1 MTDAAFV
8 MPLVFL
14 FCGMKGAH
22 TLLGD
27 GDTGWHLRT
36 GEWILAHGRV
46 PRSDIFS
53 FTRSGQPW
61 FAWEWLWDV
70 LFGWLHLHAGMAAV
84 VLASSLILALT
95 FALLFRMARR
105 SSDALVAL
113 AITLVAAAGSAGHWL
128 ARPHLFTM
136 LFTVV
141 FYSIL
146 ERTDREPGVPRRL
159 WMLAP
164 LMVLWTNLHGG
175 FFVGILLIGA
185 YAAGQFAVLL
195 RETGDAERRLALRR
209 GRRYLFTAAACGA
222 ATLINPYV
230 YRLHA
235 HIFQYLSD
243 GFYRGNIMEFQS
255 LNFQSGQARYFEILL
270 AAGAA
275 AALWGFRRGR
285 LVWPLL
291 FAVWAHLALY
301 SARNVEIFVLLA
313 ATPAAEIVS
322 EGVRR
327 APALRLAGWLRRGLG
342 ELADFTHEWNAFDG
356 GPRWYAAS
364 MVALLALGALVYAPQ
379 PPSAFRAS
387 YDPKSFPVA
396 AAVRLEKAGLYGGV
410 FTEDLW
416 GGYLIYREYP
426 RGRVFI
432 DGRSDFY
439 GAEFAGKYIQ
449 AMGAMAGW
457 EPYLSRYGVETVLLP
472 PDAPLAGALRQ
483 SSAWR
488 LIYDDGVALIFR
500 SAHAAPLPL
509 QQASAHSSGGGG
521 PSEPLLGRTNTYDEV
536 FDPFLERRPGP
547 GPDRIHPHA
556 SLRGV
561 GFGSPVC
568 DRRRQHQYHLVGH
581 QFSVEHRGGFLAP
594 GL

>member
-14 FCGMKGAH
+14 FCGMHGAR

-46 PRSDIFS
+46 PGRDIFS

-84 VLASSLILALT
+84 VLASSLVLALT

-113 AITLVAAAGSAGHWL
+113 VLTLVAAAGSAGHWL

-136 LFTVV
+136 LFTVI

-146 ERTDREPGVPRRL
+146 DRASREPGISRRL
-159 WMLAP
+159 WLLPP

-175 FFVGILLIGA
+175 FFVGILLIAA
-185 YAAGQFAVLL
+185 YAAGEFAVLL
-195 RETGDAERRLALRR
+195 RETGALARRRALLR
-209 GRRYLFTAAACGA
+209 GRAYLLVAAACGL
-222 ATLINPYV
+222 ATCVNPYG

-235 HIFQYLSD
+235 HIFAYLAD

-255 LNFQSGQARYFEILL
+255 LNFQSPQARYFEILL

-275 AALWGFRRGR
+275 AALVRLRRGR
-285 LVWPLL
+285 LAWPLL
-291 FAVWAHLALY
+291 FAVWAHEALS

-313 ATPAAEIVS
+313 AAPAAELVS
-322 EGVRR
+322 EALRQ
-327 APALRLAGWLRRGLG
+327 APALRLARWLRVGLD
-342 ELADFTHEWNAFDG
+342 EVADFTREWNAFDS
-356 GPRWYAAS
+356 GPRWHVASAA
-364 MVALLALGALVYAPQ
+364 ALLALAALLYAPR
-379 PPSAFRAS
+379 PPSACRAA

-396 AAVRLEKAGLYGGV
+396 AAGQLEQAGLYGGV

-439 GAEFAGKYIQ
+439 GADFAGEYIK
-449 AMGAMAGW
+449 AMGAQAGW
-457 EPYLSRYGVETVLLP
+457 ERYLSRYRVSTVLLP

-483 SSAWR
+483 SSAWH
-488 LIYDDGVALIFR
+488 LVYDDGVALIFR
-500 SAHAAPLPL
+500 LAQAAPWPL
-509 QQASAHSSGGGG
+509 QLGSAGSSSGGFQ
-521 PSEPLLGRTNTYDEV
+521 SVIVYRKDNQDDDVLEKV
-536 FDPFLERRPGP
+536 LER
-547 GPDRIHPHA
+547 
-556 SLRGV
+556 
-561 GFGSPVC
+561 
-568 DRRRQHQYHLVGH
+568 
-581 QFSVEHRGGFLAP
+581 
-594 GL
+594 

>member
-14 FCGMKGAH
+14 FCGMHGAQ

-61 FAWEWLWDV
+61 YAWEWLWDV

-84 VLASSLILALT
+84 VLASSLVLALT
-95 FALLFRMARR
+95 FALLFRLARR

-113 AITLVAAAGSAGHWL
+113 ALTLVAAAGSAGHWL

-136 LFTVV
+136 LFTVI

-146 ERTDREPGVPRRL
+146 EDSSGASGLPRRL
-159 WMLAP
+159 WLLPP

-175 FFVGILLIGA
+175 FFVGILLVGV

-195 RETGDAERRLALRR
+195 RETGSEERRLALWR

-222 ATLINPYV
+222 ATFVNPYG

-235 HIFQYLSD
+235 HIFQYLAD

-255 LNFQSGQARYFEILL
+255 LNFQTGQARYFEILL
-270 AAGAA
+270 VLGAA
-275 AALWGFRRGR
+275 AALAR
-285 LVWPLL
+285 LRQGKLAWPLL
-291 FAVWAHLALY
+291 FAAWAHLALY

-313 ATPAAEIVS
+313 AVPAAEMVS
-322 EGVRR
+322 DGLRR
-327 APALRLAGWLRRGLG
+327 APALRLAGWLRRALDS
-342 ELADFTHEWNAFDG
+342 LAGFTREWNTIDG
-356 GPRWYAAS
+356 GPRWHAAS
-364 MVALLALGALVYAPQ
+364 VAAMLALAALVYAPR
-379 PPSAFRAS
+379 PPPAWRAA
-387 YDPKSFPVA
+387 YDPKTFPVA
-396 AAVRLEKAGLYGGV
+396 AVGQLEKAGLYGGV

-439 GAEFAGKYIQ
+439 GAEFARKYIK
-449 AMGAMAGW
+449 AMGAQAGW
-457 EPYLSRYGVETVLLP
+457 EP
-472 PDAPLAGALRQ
+472 
-483 SSAWR
+483 
-488 LIYDDGVALIFR
+488 
-500 SAHAAPLPL
+500 
-509 QQASAHSSGGGG
+509 
-521 PSEPLLGRTNTYDEV
+521 
-536 FDPFLERRPGP
+536 
-547 GPDRIHPHA
+547 
-556 SLRGV
+556 
-561 GFGSPVC
+561 
-568 DRRRQHQYHLVGH
+568 
-581 QFSVEHRGGFLAP
+581 
-594 GL
+594 

>member
-14 FCGMKGAH
+14 FCGMKGAK

-46 PRSDIFS
+46 PDRDIFS
-53 FTRSGQPW
+53 FTRPGQPW

-70 LFGWLHLHAGMAAV
+70 LFGCLHLHAGMAAV
-84 VLASSLILALT
+84 VLASSLVLALT

-113 AITLVAAAGSAGHWL
+113 ILTLAAAAGSAGHWL

-136 LFTVV
+136 LFTVI

-146 ERTDREPGVPRRL
+146 DDSGDDSGGRRL
-159 WMLAP
+159 WLLP
-164 LMVLWTNLHGG
+164 LLMVLWTNLHGG

-195 RETGDAERRLALRR
+195 GDSGGAERRQALRR
-209 GRRYLFTAAACGA
+209 GRRYLFTGAACGV
-222 ATLINPYV
+222 ATCVNPYGC
-230 YRLHA
+230 RLHS
-235 HIFQYLSD
+235 HIFAYLSD

-255 LNFQSGQARYFEILL
+255 LNFQSPQARYLEILL
-270 AAGAA
+270 AAGAVA
-275 AALWGFRRGR
+275 AFVRLRRGR

-291 FAVWAHLALY
+291 YAVWAHLALY

-313 ATPAAEIVS
+313 TAPAAELVS
-322 EGVRR
+322 EGLRK
-327 APALRLAGWLRRGLG
+327 APALRLAGWLRIGLHG
-342 ELADFTHEWNAFDG
+342 LADFTREWNAFDG
-356 GPRWYAAS
+356 GPRWHAAS
-364 MVALLALGALVYAPQ
+364 AAALAVLAALLYAPQ
-379 PPSAFRAS
+379 PPPACRAT
-387 YDPKSFPVA
+387 YDPKAFPVA
-396 AAVRLEKAGLYGGV
+396 AAGKLEQAGLYGGV

-439 GAEFAGKYIQ
+439 GAEFAGNYIK
-449 AMGAMAGW
+449 AMGAQAGW
-457 EPYLSRYGVETVLLP
+457 ERYLGRYGVATVLLP
-472 PDAPLAGALRQ
+472 PDAPLAGALKQ
-483 SSAWR
+483 SSAWH
-488 LIYDDGVALIFR
+488 LVYDDDVALIFR
-500 SAHAAPLPL
+500 LGRAAPLPL
-509 QQASAHSSGGGG
+509 QQASADSSSGGAQSVVYR
-521 PSEPLLGRTNTYDEV
+521 PDKRDDDVLDAI
-536 FDPFLERRPGP
+536 LER
-547 GPDRIHPHA
+547 
-556 SLRGV
+556 
-561 GFGSPVC
+561 
-568 DRRRQHQYHLVGH
+568 
-581 QFSVEHRGGFLAP
+581 
-594 GL
+594 

>member
-14 FCGMKGAH
+14 FCGMKGAK

-46 PRSDIFS
+46 PDRDIFS

-84 VLASSLILALT
+84 VLASSLVLALT

-113 AITLVAAAGSAGHWL
+113 VMTLVAAAGSAGHWL

-136 LFTVV
+136 LFTVI

-146 ERTDREPGVPRRL
+146 DGSGRAGSQSGVGRRL
-159 WMLAP
+159 WLLPP
-164 LMVLWTNLHGG
+164 LMAVWTNLHGG

-185 YAAGQFAVLL
+185 YAAGEFAVLL
-195 RETGDAERRLALRR
+195 RETGAPERRQALRR
-209 GRRYLFTAAACGA
+209 GRGYLVTAAACGV
-222 ATLINPYV
+222 ATFANPYG

-235 HIFQYLSD
+235 HIFAYLAD
-243 GFYRGNIMEFQS
+243 GFYRGNVMEFQS
-255 LNFQSGQARYFEILL
+255 LNFQTPQARYFEILL

-275 AALWGFRRGR
+275 AAFVRLRRGR

-291 FAVWAHLALY
+291 FAVWAHGALY

-313 ATPAAEIVS
+313 TAPAAELVS
-322 EGVRR
+322 EGLRQ
-327 APALRLAGWLRRGLG
+327 APALRLARWLRMGLEG
-342 ELADFTHEWNAFDG
+342 LADFTREWNACDG
-356 GPRWYAAS
+356 GPRWPAAS
-364 MVALLALGALVYAPQ
+364 AAALATLAVLLYAPQ
-379 PPSAFRAS
+379 PPSACRAA

-396 AAVRLEKAGLYGGV
+396 AAGHLEQAGLYGGV
-410 FTEDLW
+410 FTQDLW

-439 GAEFAGKYIQ
+439 GAEFAGKYIK
-449 AMGAMAGW
+449 AMGAQAGW
-457 EPYLSRYGVETVLLP
+457 ERYLSRYGVATVLLP
-472 PDAPLAGALRQ
+472 PDAPLAGALKQ
-483 SSAWR
+483 SSAWH
-488 LIYDDGVALIFR
+488 LVYDDGVALIFR
-500 SAHAAPLPL
+500 LAEAAPLPW
-509 QQASAHSSGGGG
+509 QQDSAVSSRGGAQ
-521 PSEPLLGRTNTYDEV
+521 SVVVYRKDKQNDDVLDTI
-536 FDPFLERRPGP
+536 LER
-547 GPDRIHPHA
+547 
-556 SLRGV
+556 
-561 GFGSPVC
+561 
-568 DRRRQHQYHLVGH
+568 
-581 QFSVEHRGGFLAP
+581 
-594 GL
+594 

>member
-14 FCGMKGAH
+14 FCGMKGAR

-46 PRSDIFS
+46 PDRDIFS

-61 FAWEWLWDV
+61 FAWEWLWDL

-84 VLASSLILALT
+84 ALGSSLVLALT

-105 SSDALVAL
+105 RSDALVAL
-113 AITLVAAAGSAGHWL
+113 ALTLVAAAGSAGHWL

-146 ERTDREPGVPRRL
+146 DGGGERTGGESGIPRRL
-159 WMLAP
+159 WLLPP
-164 LMVLWTNLHGG
+164 LMLLWTNLHGG
-175 FFVGILLIGA
+175 FFIGILLIA
-185 YAAGQFAVLL
+185 ACAAGQFAVLL
-195 RETGDAERRLALRR
+195 RETGEGGRSQALRR
-209 GRRYLFTAAACGA
+209 GRGYLLVAAGCGA
-222 ATLINPYV
+222 ATFVNPYG

-235 HIFQYLSD
+235 HILAYLAD

-275 AALWGFRRGR
+275 AAFVRLRQGR

-291 FAVWAHLALY
+291 FAVWAHWALY

-313 ATPAAEIVS
+313 AAPAAELVS
-322 EGVRR
+322 GVLRR
-327 APALRLAGWLRRGLG
+327 LPAMRLAGWLRRRLQGLA
-342 ELADFTHEWNAFDG
+342 ECTREWNACDR
-356 GPRWYAAS
+356 GPRWHVASAAAILALA
-364 MVALLALGALVYAPQ
+364 ALLYAPQ
-379 PPSAFRAS
+379 PPSACRAA

-396 AAVRLEKAGLYGGV
+396 AAGRLERAGLFGGV

-449 AMGAMAGW
+449 AMGAQAGW
-457 EPYLSRYGVETVLLP
+457 ERYLSRYRVETVLLP

-483 SSAWR
+483 SGAWH

-500 SAHAAPLPL
+500 AARAAPLPL
-509 QQASAHSSGGGG
+509 KQASAAPCGGGIHCG
-521 PSEPLLGRTNTYDEV
+521 TADRE
-536 FDPFLERRPGP
+536 DPQL
-547 GPDRIHPHA
+547 
-556 SLRGV
+556 
-561 GFGSPVC
+561 
-568 DRRRQHQYHLVGH
+568 
-581 QFSVEHRGGFLAP
+581 
-594 GL
+594 

>member
-14 FCGMKGAH
+14 FCGMHGAQ

-61 FAWEWLWDV
+61 YAWEWLWDV

-84 VLASSLILALT
+84 VLASSLVLALT
-95 FALLFRMARR
+95 FALLFRLARR

-113 AITLVAAAGSAGHWL
+113 ALTLVAAAGSAGHWL

-136 LFTVV
+136 LFTVI

-146 ERTDREPGVPRRL
+146 EDSSDASGLPRRL
-159 WMLAP
+159 WLLPP

-175 FFVGILLIGA
+175 FFVGILLVGV

-195 RETGDAERRLALRR
+195 RETGSEERRLALWR

-222 ATLINPYV
+222 ATFVNPYG

-235 HIFQYLSD
+235 HIFQYLAD

-255 LNFQSGQARYFEILL
+255 LNFQTGQARYFEILL
-270 AAGAA
+270 VLGAA
-275 AALWGFRRGR
+275 AALAR
-285 LVWPLL
+285 LRQGKLAWPLL
-291 FAVWAHLALY
+291 FAAWAHLALY

-313 ATPAAEIVS
+313 AVPAAEMVS
-322 EGVRR
+322 DGLRR
-327 APALRLAGWLRRGLG
+327 APALRLAGWLRRALDS
-342 ELADFTHEWNAFDG
+342 LAGFTREWNTIDG
-356 GPRWYAAS
+356 GPRWHAAS
-364 MVALLALGALVYAPQ
+364 VAAMLALAALVYAPR
-379 PPSAFRAS
+379 PPPAWRAA
-387 YDPKSFPVA
+387 YDPKTFPVA
-396 AAVRLEKAGLYGGV
+396 AVGQLEKAGLYGGV

-439 GAEFAGKYIQ
+439 GAEFARKYIK
-449 AMGAMAGW
+449 AMGAQAGW

-483 SSAWR
+483 SSAWH
-488 LIYDDGVALIFR
+488 LTYDDGVALIFR
-500 SAHAAPLPL
+500 SARAAPLPL
-509 QQASAHSSGGGG
+509 QEAAADSSGSKS
-521 PSEPLLGRTNTYDEV
+521 PSV
-536 FDPFLERRPGP
+536 
-547 GPDRIHPHA
+547 I
-556 SLRGV
+556 V
-561 GFGSPVC
+561 
-568 DRRRQHQYHLVGH
+568 
-581 QFSVEHRGGFLAP
+581 HRKDNKQL
-594 GL
+594 

>member
-36 GEWILAHGRV
+36 GEWILMHGRV
-46 PRSDIFS
+46 PDRDIFS
-53 FTRSGQPW
+53 FTRPGQPW

-84 VLASSLILALT
+84 VLASSLVLALT
-95 FALLFRMARR
+95 FALLFRLARR

-113 AITLVAAAGSAGHWL
+113 ALTLVAAAGSAGHWL
-128 ARPHLFTM
+128 ARPHLVTM
-136 LFTVV
+136 LFTVI

-146 ERTDREPGVPRRL
+146 DHSGERTSRDPGVQRL
-159 WMLAP
+159 WLLPP

-185 YAAGQFAVLL
+185 YAAGEFAVLL
-195 RETGDAERRLALRR
+195 RETGSEVRRQALRR
-209 GRRYLFTAAACGA
+209 GRRYLFAAAGCGV
-222 ATLINPYV
+222 ATLVNPYG
-230 YRLHA
+230 YRLHV
-235 HIFQYLSD
+235 HIFEYLAD

-275 AALWGFRRGR
+275 AAFGRLRQGR

-313 ATPAAEIVS
+313 AVPAAEMVS
-322 EGVRR
+322 EGLRK
-327 APALRLAGWLRRGLG
+327 APALRLAGWLGRGLG
-342 ELADFTHEWNAFDG
+342 ALADFTREWNAFDG
-356 GPRWYAAS
+356 GPRWHAAS
-364 MVALLALGALVYAPQ
+364 AAAMLALAALVYAPQ
-379 PPSAFRAS
+379 SPSACRAA

-396 AAVRLEKAGLYGGV
+396 AAGQLEKAGLYGGV

-416 GGYLIYREYP
+416 GGYLIYREFP

-439 GAEFAGKYIQ
+439 GAEFAGKYIK
-449 AMGAMAGW
+449 AMGAQAGW
-457 EPYLSRYGVETVLLP
+457 ERYLSRYGVETVLLP

-483 SSAWR
+483 SSAWH

-500 SAHAAPLPL
+500 SARAAPWPFE
-509 QQASAHSSGGGG
+509 QASADSSSGG
-521 PSEPLLGRTNTYDEV
+521 
-536 FDPFLERRPGP
+536 
-547 GPDRIHPHA
+547 DRFVIVP
-556 SLRGV
+556 RK
-561 GFGSPVC
+561 
-568 DRRRQHQYHLVGH
+568 DKHL
-581 QFSVEHRGGFLAP
+581 
-594 GL
+594 

>member
-1 MTDAAFV
+1 MTDAAFA

-46 PRSDIFS
+46 PDRDLFS
-53 FTRSGQPW
+53 FTRPGQPW

-70 LFGWLHLHAGMAAV
+70 MFGWLHQHAGLAAV
-84 VLASSLILALT
+84 VLGSSLVLALT

-113 AITLVAAAGSAGHWL
+113 ALTLAAAAGSAGHWL

-136 LFTVV
+136 LLTVI

-146 ERTDREPGVPRRL
+146 DGSGESPAGAGGVPRRL
-159 WMLAP
+159 WLLPP
-164 LMVLWTNLHGG
+164 LMVVWTNLHGG
-175 FFVGILLIGA
+175 FFVGILLVAA
-185 YAAGQFAVLL
+185 YAAGQFGVLL
-195 RETGDAERRLALRR
+195 GETGEAGRRQALRR
-209 GRRYLFTAAACGA
+209 GRGYVLVAAACCAG
-222 ATLINPYV
+222 TFFNPYG

-235 HIFQYLSD
+235 HIAAYLAD

-275 AALWGFRRGR
+275 AAFLRLRRGR

-291 FAVWAHLALY
+291 FVVWAHLALY

-313 ATPAAEIVS
+313 AAPAAEMVS
-322 EGVRR
+322 EGLRR
-327 APALRLAGWLRRGLG
+327 LPAMRLAGWLRRGLEG
-342 ELADFTHEWNAFDG
+342 LGSFTREWNVCDA
-356 GPRWYAAS
+356 GPRWHAAS
-364 MVALLALGALVYAPQ
+364 AAAMMALAALLYAPRS
-379 PPSAFRAS
+379 PAACRAA
-387 YDPKSFPVA
+387 YDPKTFPVA
-396 AAVRLEKAGLYGGV
+396 AASQLERAGLYGGV

-439 GAEFAGKYIQ
+439 GPEFAGNYIK
-449 AMGAMAGW
+449 AMGAQAGW
-457 EPYLSRYGVETVLLP
+457 ERYLSRYGVETVLLP
-472 PDAPLAGALRQ
+472 LDTPLAGALRQ
-483 SSAWR
+483 SGGWH

-500 SAHAAPLPL
+500 STRAAPLPFEL
-509 QQASAHSSGGGG
+509 ASAVSSGGG
-521 PSEPLLGRTNTYDEV
+521 SE
-536 FDPFLERRPGP
+536 
-547 GPDRIHPHA
+547 
-556 SLRGV
+556 
-561 GFGSPVC
+561 
-568 DRRRQHQYHLVGH
+568 
-581 QFSVEHRGGFLAP
+581 SVTMHRKDKQL
-594 GL
+594 

>member
-14 FCGMKGAH
+14 FCGMQGAH

-46 PRSDIFS
+46 PDRDIFS

-61 FAWEWLWDV
+61 FAWEWLWDA
-70 LFGWLHLHAGMAAV
+70 LFGWLHVHAGMAAV
-84 VLASSLILALT
+84 VLASSLVLALT

-113 AITLVAAAGSAGHWL
+113 ALTLAAAAGSAGHWL

-136 LFTVV
+136 LFTVI
-141 FYSIL
+141 FYSML
-146 ERTDREPGVPRRL
+146 DPSGESTGRESGIPRRL
-159 WMLAP
+159 WLLPP
-164 LMVLWTNLHGG
+164 LMVVWTNLHGG
-175 FFVGILLIGA
+175 FFVGILLIAA
-185 YAAGQFAVLL
+185 YAAGQFGVLL
-195 RETGDAERRLALRR
+195 GETGVGGRRQALRR
-209 GRRYLFTAAACGA
+209 GRGYVLVAAACGA
-222 ATLINPYV
+222 ATFVNPYG

-235 HIFQYLSD
+235 HIFAYLAD

-275 AALWGFRRGR
+275 AAFVRLRRGR

-291 FAVWAHLALY
+291 FALWAHWALY

-313 ATPAAEIVS
+313 APPAAEMVS
-322 EGVRR
+322 EGLRR
-327 APALRLAGWLRRGLG
+327 LPALRLAGWLRRRLEGL
-342 ELADFTHEWNAFDG
+342 AFFTQEWNAFDG
-356 GPRWYAAS
+356 GPRWHAVSAAA
-364 MVALLALGALVYAPQ
+364 MLALAALLYAPRS
-379 PPSAFRAS
+379 PAACRAA
-387 YDPKSFPVA
+387 YDPKTFPVA
-396 AAVRLEKAGLYGGV
+396 AAGQLEKAGLFGGV

-439 GAEFAGKYIQ
+439 GPEFAGKYMK
-449 AMGAMAGW
+449 AMGAQAGW
-457 EPYLSRYGVETVLLP
+457 EGYLNRYGVETVLLP

-483 SSAWR
+483 SRAWH

-500 SAHAAPLPL
+500 AARAAPLPFE
-509 QQASAHSSGGGG
+509 QASAVSSGGGIE
-521 PSEPLLGRTNTYDEV
+521 SATM
-536 FDPFLERRPGP
+536 
-547 GPDRIHPHA
+547 
-556 SLRGV
+556 
-561 GFGSPVC
+561 
-568 DRRRQHQYHLVGH
+568 
-581 QFSVEHRGGFLAP
+581 HRNDKRL
-594 GL
+594 